1 MAISAQRFTVLDR
14 ETNISTAKFKADM
27 DSMILNDPANA
38 LKDANAQ
45 LQSLLDSA
53 NQKALEGK
61 EALEDAFSQA
71 SRVVKDAAS
80 RVTDL
85 ASLPNEILGDF
96 LSSITGGNLGL
107 QKSLKSMLNKCS
119 NKGLGYGTPGKPFD
133 LSMNCGAGDISLGQ
147 SGGKAG
153 CDAGSFNDL
162 LNKLTGGGYNASFK
176 DLNSLLKSLMALSG
190 YGYNLGMCGVFN
202 ALSQGMPKDILSR
215 ASGGLLSL
223 LGSSGNTNG
232 FLDVAKSSVGL
243 TPLLTNPDSIRGF
256 FDNFKKPSNV
266 KESSLANLADRALG
280 GVELLDD
287 RWNKSNIDGS
297 LTIAQSSRNQKDLSD
312 AFSAKLSNRSFSG
325 GGLNVAP
332 SNDEDFILG
341 AYLMRA

>member
-1 MAISAQRFTVLDR
+1 MAISAQRFNVLDR

-27 DSMILNDPANA
+27 DSGILNDPANI
-38 LKDANAQ
+38 LKDPNIQ

-53 NQKALEGK
+53 NQKALDGQK
-61 EALEDAFSQA
+61 NLSDVFSRA
-71 SRVVKDAAS
+71 SRVVRDAAS

-85 ASLPNEILGDF
+85 TSLPNEVLGDF
-96 LSSITGGNLGL
+96 LSSITGGDLGL

-119 NKGLGYGTPGKPFD
+119 NKGLGYGTPGKPYD

-162 LNKLTGGGYNASFK
+162 LNKLTDGGYNASFK

-243 TPLLTNPDSIRGF
+243 TPLLTNPDSIKGF

-266 KESSLANLADRALG
+266 KESNLPNLADRALG
-280 GVELLDD
+280 GAELLDNN
-287 RWNKSNIDGS
+287 WNKSRIDGS
-297 LTIAQSSRNQKDLSD
+297 LSIAQSSRNQKDLSD
-312 AFSAKLSNRSFSG
+312 AFSAKLSNRSFNG
-325 GGLNVAP
+325 TGLNAAP
-332 SNDEDFILG
+332 SNDSDFLLG
-341 AYLMRA
+341 AYLMRV

>member
-266 KESSLANLADRALG
+266 KESNLTNLADRALG

-287 RWNKSNIDGS
+287 SWNKSRIDGS

>member
-38 LKDANAQ
+38 LKDPNTQ

-53 NQKALEGK
+53 NQKALQGK

-71 SRVVKDAAS
+71 SRLAKDAAS
-80 RVTDL
+80 QITDL
-85 ASLPNEILGDF
+85 ASLPTEILGDF

-119 NKGLGYGTPGKPFD
+119 NKGLGYGTPGKPYD

-202 ALSQGMPKDILSR
+202 ALSQGMPKDVLSR

-232 FLDVAKSSVGL
+232 FLDVAKSSIGL

-266 KESSLANLADRALG
+266 KETNLSNLAERALG
-280 GVELLDD
+280 GAELLDEN
-287 RWNKSNIDGS
+287 WNRSQFDGS
-297 LTIAQSSRNQKDLSD
+297 VSIAQSSRNRADLSD
-312 AFSAKLSNRSFSG
+312 AFSARLSDRSFGQSS
-325 GGLNVAP
+325 LNNAP
-332 SNDEDFILG
+332 SNDDDFLLG